1 MHKPSSIISGYDD
14 KQQIL
19 QSDRIMVRVMIPTRM
34 AGSVIGKGGQ
44 QVKQMRAD
52 YGTQIIIPESSGEER
67 LIKCHVLVPQ
77 SDDFTGFQNDATEQ
91 LKAHEDGLRR
101 CCLVIKRLAEF
112 LQEAEVRFAGGD
124 LEDLRTTLGVQGP
137 DVDVRILLYEG
148 LAHFLKQNMEGSSVD
163 GSPEKT
169 RMQLCAEGS
178 MVKELIIFDELAP
191 RSTDYV
197 MKIVGKPEQISNC
210 VYSILDLTFPII
222 KKLCINQIAER
233 QYDPKYADIVR
244 ANFYGGYTENNNQT
258 ADLREL
264 GKAALIH
271 ENGPMVLALQ
281 EENLKTMAKPD
292 QGFQNMRDAVVFRK
306 GPPPAP
312 PMFEPEPELPVTEV
326 LHDEHVCSVCIPS
339 GKAYLLIG
347 IDGQR
352 LQEIQKDAKIRIV
365 LDAPIGQ
372 ERVIHIGPGTES
384 AIFDAHYLLRR
395 CLEDEKFAKLYDQAV
410 ENVKLETSELN
421 DLQHQNLQNMQ
432 SLQNSMEEV
441 DMEDFKPKYPKMEN
455 FDDMIMAMNTE

>member
-1 MHKPSSIISGYDD
+1 MHKPSNIITGYDD
-14 KQQIL
+14 KSTGL
-19 QSDRIMVRVMIPTRM
+19 QADRIMVRVMIPTRM

-44 QVKQMRAD
+44 QVKQMRND
-52 YGTQIIIPESSGEER
+52 YGTQVLIPESSGEER

-101 CCLVIKRLAEF
+101 CCLVIKKIAEY

-124 LEDLRTTLGVQGP
+124 LNDLKSALGVQGP

-148 LAHFLKQNMEGSSVD
+148 LAHFLRQKMENNG
-163 GSPEKT
+163 EKT
-169 RMQLCAEGS
+169 RMQLCAEGA
-178 MVKELIIFDELAP
+178 MVKELMIFDELAP

-210 VYSILDLTFPII
+210 VYSILDLTFPVI
-222 KKLCINQIAER
+222 KRLAENHITER
-233 QYDPKYADIVR
+233 QYDPKYCDESR

-312 PMFEPEPELPVTEV
+312 PMFEPEPEMPVIEV
-326 LHDEHVCSVCIPS
+326 KHDEHVCSVCIPS
-339 GKAYLLIG
+339 NKAYLLIG

-384 AIFDAHYLLRR
+384 AIFDAQYLLRR
-395 CLEDEKFAKLYDQAV
+395 CLEDESFASLYDQAV
-410 ENVKLETSELN
+410 DNIKMEATDNN
-421 DLQHQNLQNMQ
+421 PID
-432 SLQNSMEEV
+432 NSGL
-441 DMEDFKPKYPKMEN
+441 EDFTPKYPKIEN